1 MPTPAAKPV
10 GRMPT
15 YSATRCGRKDIEIEM
30 SPSMSSRRS
39 PASLTASAAAS
50 AARPSADRWGHER
63 LCAVS
68 PMPTMA
74 VFPRKLIPYLP
85 PWCSPVVH
93 LCYHGNGHAL
103 SGTDHGF
110 GQTPLQH
117 VSDILFFPGRFGP
130 TEKSY
135 TDTNYAN
142 YAITPHWNVS
152 LTE

>member
-39 PASLTASAAAS
+39 PASLIASAAAS
-50 AARPSADRWGHER
+50 AAKPSADRLGQER

-93 LCYHGNGHAL
+93 PCYHR
-103 SGTDHGF
+103 HGDEQAF
-110 GQTPLQH
+110 A
-117 VSDILFFPGRFGP
+117 P

-135 TDTNYAN
+135 TDPNYASP
-142 YAITPHWNVS
+142 ARQLPTR
-152 LTE
+152 